1 MLQPPK
7 TSGYENARQDAEAE
21 LGYVEA
27 ERARLLAELS
37 ELDLRKARAMRMLNA
52 ARECLGEVVPEIRPT
67 VESANEENEDEDGL
81 SFVAKNQFR
90 GMGPAKAAR
99 KYLEMLGHGETHS
112 RLVKA
117 LEKGS
122 VRTGSKRRSD
132 SFRTSLQRRPDWFVF
147 KKEKGEVGRWELVE
161 WQKAGAAAGDGP
173 AESQSGARSL
183 SLVSGAN

>member
-1 MLQPPK
+1 MLEPLK
-7 TSGYENARQDAEAE
+7 TSGYESARKDAETE
-21 LGYVEA
+21 LAYVEA
-27 ERARLLAELS
+27 ETARLRSELV
-37 ELDLRKARAMRMLNA
+37 ELDLRKARAMKMLSI
-52 ARECLGEVVPEIRPT
+52 ARECLGEVVSEIHSA
-67 VESANEENEDEDGL
+67 VEPANEDDDGL

-161 WQKAGAAAGDGP
+161 WQNAGAAASENP
-173 AESQSGARSL
+173 AVSQPGTRSL

>member
-1 MLQPPK
+1 MLEPPK
-7 TSGYENARQDAEAE
+7 TSGYESARKDAETE
-21 LGYVEA
+21 LAYVEA
-27 ERARLLAELS
+27 EKARLCGELA
-37 ELDLRKARAMRMLNA
+37 ELDLRKARAMKMLTV
-52 ARECLGEVVPEIRPT
+52 ARECLGEVASEIHPT
-67 VESANEENEDEDGL
+67 IESANEDNDEDGL

-99 KYLEMLGHGETHS
+99 RYLEMLGHGETHS
-112 RLVKA
+112 LLVKA

-161 WQKAGAAAGDGP
+161 WQNAGAANENPTA
-173 AESQSGARSL
+173 SQPGTRSL

>member
-7 TSGYENARQDAEAE
+7 TSGYENARKDAETE
-21 LGYVEA
+21 LGYVKS
-27 ERARLLAELS
+27 ERVRLMGELA
-37 ELDLRKARAMRMLNA
+37 ELDLREARALKMLNA
-52 ARECLGEVVPEIRPT
+52 ARECLGEVVPEVRLTI
-67 VESANEENEDEDGL
+67 ESENENNQNEDGL

-99 KYLEMLGHGETHS
+99 KYLEILGHGETHS
-112 RLVKA
+112 QLVKA

-122 VRTGSKRRSD
+122 VRTGSKRRAD

-161 WQKAGAAAGDGP
+161 WQNTGAAASENP
-173 AESQSGARSL
+173 ADSQPGTRSL
-183 SLVSGAN
+183 SLGSGAN

>member
-1 MLQPPK
+1 MLEPPK
-7 TSGYENARQDAEAE
+7 TSGYENARKDAETE
-21 LGYVEA
+21 LGYVQS
-27 ERARLLAELS
+27 ERARLLSEVA
-37 ELDLRKARAMRMLNA
+37 ELDLREARALKMLNA
-52 ARECLGEVVPEIRPT
+52 ARECLGEVVPEIHSA
-67 VESANEENEDEDGL
+67 VESANEDNEDHDGL

-99 KYLEMLGHGETHS
+99 KYLEMLGHGEIHS

-161 WQKAGAAAGDGP
+161 WQNAGAAASENP
-173 AESQSGARSL
+173 ADSQPGTRSL